1 MRPETRLDSAAFQL
15 TPTRTRCDLIVIA
28 NGRKEKI
35 ASGLLNP
42 FVAHLKAAQEQIA
55 KGGYTILL
63 EPDPGADAPWFTRGT
78 LERFVRFVSTPEV
91 LERVTTIESE
101 ILQLED
107 AIAVQSN
114 ENIGLKSGE
123 GHNGKLVDSS
133 MEGGKTGYNTDGDKA
148 LVLYKHDAH
157 PASPLQ
163 NDDGVHEEHSKVQL
177 LRVLETR
184 KTVLRKEQAMAFA
197 RAVAAGFDIDNL
209 IYLISFAE
217 RFGASRLMKACTQ
230 FIDLW
235 RQKHETGQWI
245 DVEPETMSA
254 RSEFPPFNASGIMFM
269 GDKETMSVSNGDTNG
284 EDAAKADHR
293 APHHPHEYHHGPYQ
307 SGYPPWA
314 MHPPY
319 PMQGMPPYYPGANP
333 YYPPPYPPTDDPRY
347 NRSERRPSRRHSA
360 DSKDFDNSD
369 DESDDQSGSERESS
383 HGRKSSKKG
392 NRSGKKKSNVIVIRN
407 VNVTSRKKHGSS
419 ESESGSGSDVAS
431 EDSDD
436 SHRKSSK
443 RNHKRSS
450 SKKKGGKKTIESEDE
465 YTKDGMSNGQQ
476 DGDQGNW
483 NAFQN
488 FLLRD
493 EEKTRDNN
501 DADMFASERE
511 PPPPP
516 RRRETT
522 RDMDDPI
529 LLSERGS
536 ADVDERNGIP
546 FNTANG
552 RIRARQ
558 MMSGDELMM
567 SGEGRSF
574 VDGDMKEIEAG
585 GGGYRRGANDDFMV
599 YGHDNSMDRGS
610 SLDPLAEGHYK
621 RPTLEEKKNVHA
633 VDESFMIPVS
643 SNSPDNNLGA
653 DGRTAVDID
662 AELGTSVQKT
672 SDAKAGGELFY
683 EPDELMPERGV
694 EDVSFGY
701 DPSMDYDSHM
711 QIHPD
716 VGVED
721 ANAEDLSACVEDEG
735 KMPAKDKKLR
745 GSQEGLDKR
754 RKDASARRLSAPKGP
769 LTDAQKRAQNLRA
782 YKAGLQKEKKE
793 LEAEQIKRLE
803 RLKQERQKRI
813 AARSGASNPTSTPP
827 QAKAK
832 PSPKVSPSTH
842 KSSKFTDAEPGSS
855 SPLRKIIPARSSTPG
870 SDPHKTAKASK
881 LGGDSSS
888 AVSKSTSSLAEI
900 KKEKSG
906 RTESSIERLKKLAEP
921 KSNASTDHPS
931 NPKSA
936 SADHPRRRSLPLPE
950 DVQTKKISAIMQL
963 DETKSA
969 ALPELKVKSPRT
981 PATVVV
987 KNKAAAK
994 VAKEA
999 PRGGP
1004 KAHATSESRDGKKSS
1019 NGKVSRVIS
1028 SDDNVVV
1035 EKTVVML
1042 ENEVVSTPPVVL
1054 PPGRSAESETRS
1066 DDRMDYPS
1074 LEQEYVA
1081 IRAPPSPV
1089 DLPEDANPTI
1099 HASDNQLNSYEVDVP
1114 EYKKDELE
1122 KPAPLAPMEEKP
1134 YEAPFARVTSLED
1147 ASSKTPAYN
1156 QHPLPAQEPETLAR
1170 AASVRARVPEPAAY
1184 AVSAEETHGENGK
1197 PRSKEP
1203 KGFRKLLK
1211 FGKKSHTSTMD
1222 SDASSVDEAPAGDG
1236 SMLKNL
1242 ISQDD
1247 SAGSS
1252 YKASRSFSLLAP
1264 FRKNKVVVL

>member
-42 FVAHLKAAQEQIA
+42 FVAHLKAAQDQIA

-63 EPDPGADAPWFTRGT
+63 EPDPAADAPWFTRGT

-107 AIAVQSN
+107 AIAIQSN
-114 ENIGLKSGE
+114 ENLGLKSGE
-123 GHNGKLVDSS
+123 AHNGKPVDSS
-133 MEGGKTGYNTDGDKA
+133 MEGGKTGYNADGDKA
-148 LVLYKHDAH
+148 LVLYKPDTH
-157 PASPLQ
+157 PASQLQ

-197 RAVAAGFDIDNL
+197 RALAAGFDIDNL

-245 DVEPETMSA
+245 DVEPETMST

-293 APHHPHEYHHGPYQ
+293 SHHHPGAPHEYHHGPYQ

-347 NRSERRPSRRHSA
+347 NHSERRPSRKHSA
-360 DSKDFDNSD
+360 DSKDFDNSH

-392 NRSGKKKSNVIVIRN
+392 KRSGKKNVIVIRN
-407 VNVTSRKKHGSS
+407 VNVTSKKKHRSS
-419 ESESGSGSDVAS
+419 ESESHSGSDMSS

-522 RDMDDPI
+522 GNMGDPI

-536 ADVDERNGIP
+536 ADVDERNGMP

-585 GGGYRRGANDDFMV
+585 GRGYRRGANDDFMV
-599 YGHDNSMDRGS
+599 YGHENSMDRGS

-621 RPTLEEKKNVHA
+621 RPTLEEKKNVHG
-633 VDESFMIPVS
+633 VDESMIPVT
-643 SNSPDNNLGA
+643 SNSHDNLGA
-653 DGRTAVDID
+653 DGRTAIDID

-683 EPDELMPERGV
+683 EPDELMPERGF

-721 ANAEDLSACVEDEG
+721 ANAEDLSACVDDEG

-782 YKAGLQKEKKE
+782 YKAGLQKEKEE

-813 AARSGASNPTSTPP
+813 AARSGASNPISTPP

-855 SPLRKIIPARSSTPG
+855 SPLRKIIPARSSTLG

-888 AVSKSTSSLAEI
+888 AVIKSTSSLAEI

-981 PATVVV
+981 PAAVVV

-999 PRGGP
+999 PRVGP

-1019 NGKVSRVIS
+1019 NGKVSRVSS

-1099 HASDNQLNSYEVDVP
+1099 HASDSQLNSYEVDVP

-1156 QHPLPAQEPETLAR
+1156 HHPLPAQEPETLAR

>member
-1 MRPETRLDSAAFQL
+1 
-15 TPTRTRCDLIVIA
+15 
-28 NGRKEKI
+28 
-35 ASGLLNP
+35 
-42 FVAHLKAAQEQIA
+42 IA

-78 LERFVRFVSTPEV
+78 VERFVRFVSTPEV

-114 ENIGLKSGE
+114 ENLGLKSGE
-123 GHNGKLVDSS
+123 GHNGKPVDSS

-148 LVLYKHDAH
+148 LVLYKPDAH

-347 NRSERRPSRRHSA
+347 NHSERRPSRKHSA

-369 DESDDQSGSERESS
+369 EESDDQSGSERESS

-392 NRSGKKKSNVIVIRN
+392 KRSGKKNVIVIRN
-407 VNVTSRKKHGSS
+407 VNVTSKKKHRSS
-419 ESESGSGSDVAS
+419 ESESHSGSDVSS

-443 RNHKRSS
+443 RNHHKRSS

-522 RDMDDPI
+522 GNMDDPI

-621 RPTLEEKKNVHA
+621 RPTLEEKKNVHG

-643 SNSPDNNLGA
+643 STSHDNLGA
-653 DGRTAVDID
+653 DGRTAIDID

-745 GSQEGLDKR
+745 GSHEGLDKR

-813 AARSGASNPTSTPP
+813 AARSGASNPISTPP

-921 KSNASTDHPS
+921 KSNASTDHPP
-931 NPKSA
+931 NPKSV
-936 SADHPRRRSLPLPE
+936 SSDYPRRRSLPE

-981 PATVVV
+981 PAAVVV

-994 VAKEA
+994 VTKEA

-1019 NGKVSRVIS
+1019 NGKVSRVSS

-1054 PPGRSAESETRS
+1054 PSGRSAESETRS
-1066 DDRMDYPS
+1066 DDRMENPS
-1074 LEQEYVA
+1074 LEQEYIA
-1081 IRAPPSPV
+1081 IRAPPSPI

-1099 HASDNQLNSYEVDVP
+1099 HTSDNQLNSYEVDVP

-1122 KPAPLAPMEEKP
+1122 KPAPLALMEEKP

-1147 ASSKTPAYN
+1147 ASSKTTAYN
-1156 QHPLPAQEPETLAR
+1156 HHPLPAQEPETLAR

-1184 AVSAEETHGENGK
+1184 AVSAEETHGGSDK

-1203 KGFRKLLK
+1203 KGLRKLLK

-1236 SMLKNL
+1236 N
-1242 ISQDD
+1242 
-1247 SAGSS
+1247 
-1252 YKASRSFSLLAP
+1252 
-1264 FRKNKVVVL
+1264 

>member
-42 FVAHLKAAQEQIA
+42 FVAHLKAAQDQIA

-63 EPDPGADAPWFTRGT
+63 QPDPAADAPWFTRGT
-78 LERFVRFVSTPEV
+78 VERFVRFVSTPEV

-114 ENIGLKSGE
+114 ENLGLKSGE
-123 GHNGKLVDSS
+123 GHNGKPVDSS

-148 LVLYKHDAH
+148 LVLYKPDAH

-177 LRVLETR
+177 LRVLEIR

-269 GDKETMSVSNGDTNG
+269 GEKETMSVSNGDTNG

-347 NRSERRPSRRHSA
+347 NHSERRPSRKHSA

-369 DESDDQSGSERESS
+369 EESDDQSGSERESS

-392 NRSGKKKSNVIVIRN
+392 KRSGKKNVIVIRN
-407 VNVTSRKKHGSS
+407 VNVTSKKKHRSS
-419 ESESGSGSDVAS
+419 ESESHSGSDVSS

-436 SHRKSSK
+436 SHRKSSR
-443 RNHKRSS
+443 RNHHKRSS

-522 RDMDDPI
+522 GNMDDPI

-621 RPTLEEKKNVHA
+621 RPTLEEKKNVHG

-643 SNSPDNNLGA
+643 STSHDNLGA
-653 DGRTAVDID
+653 DGRTAIDID

-745 GSQEGLDKR
+745 GSHEGLDKR

-813 AARSGASNPTSTPP
+813 AARSGASNPISTPP

-921 KSNASTDHPS
+921 KSNASTDHPP
-931 NPKSA
+931 NPKSV
-936 SADHPRRRSLPLPE
+936 SSDYPRRRSLPE

-981 PATVVV
+981 PAAVVV

-994 VAKEA
+994 VTKEA

-1019 NGKVSRVIS
+1019 NGKVSRVSS

-1054 PPGRSAESETRS
+1054 PSGRSAESETRS
-1066 DDRMDYPS
+1066 DDRMENPS
-1074 LEQEYVA
+1074 LEQEYIA
-1081 IRAPPSPV
+1081 IRAPPSPI

-1099 HASDNQLNSYEVDVP
+1099 HTSDNQLNSYEVDVP

-1122 KPAPLAPMEEKP
+1122 KPAPLALMEEKP

-1147 ASSKTPAYN
+1147 ASSKTTAYN
-1156 QHPLPAQEPETLAR
+1156 HHPLPAQEPETLAR

-1184 AVSAEETHGENGK
+1184 AVSAEETHGGSDK

-1203 KGFRKLLK
+1203 KGLRKLLK

>member
-63 EPDPGADAPWFTRGT
+63 EPDPAADAPWFTRGT
-78 LERFVRFVSTPEV
+78 VERFVRFVSTPEV

-114 ENIGLKSGE
+114 ENLGLKSGE
-123 GHNGKLVDSS
+123 GHNGKPVDSS

-148 LVLYKHDAH
+148 LVLYKPDTH

-245 DVEPETMSA
+245 DVEPETMST

-269 GDKETMSVSNGDTNG
+269 GDKETMSVSNGDANG

-307 SGYPPWA
+307 SGYPPWP

-347 NRSERRPSRRHSA
+347 NHSERRPSRKHSA

-392 NRSGKKKSNVIVIRN
+392 KRLGKKNVIVIRN
-407 VNVTSRKKHGSS
+407 VNVTSKKKHRSS
-419 ESESGSGSDVAS
+419 ESESGSGSDMSS
-431 EDSDD
+431 EESDD

-450 SKKKGGKKTIESEDE
+450 SKKKGGKKTTVESEDE

-516 RRRETT
+516 RRRDTT
-522 RDMDDPI
+522 RNMDDPI

-610 SLDPLAEGHYK
+610 SLDPLTEGHYK
-621 RPTLEEKKNVHA
+621 RPTLEEKKNVHG

-643 SNSPDNNLGA
+643 STSHDNLGA
-653 DGRTAVDID
+653 DGRTAIDID

-745 GSQEGLDKR
+745 VSQEGLDKR

-813 AARSGASNPTSTPP
+813 AARSGASNPISTPP

-870 SDPHKTAKASK
+870 SDPHKTAKTSK

-921 KSNASTDHPS
+921 KSNASTDHPP

-936 SADHPRRRSLPLPE
+936 SADHPRRRSLPE

-981 PATVVV
+981 PAAVVV

-994 VAKEA
+994 VPKEA

-1019 NGKVSRVIS
+1019 NGKVSRASS

-1054 PPGRSAESETRS
+1054 PSGRAAETETRS
-1066 DDRMDYPS
+1066 DDRMENPS

-1099 HASDNQLNSYEVDVP
+1099 HATDNQLNSYEVDVP

-1156 QHPLPAQEPETLAR
+1156 HHPLPAQEPETLAR

-1184 AVSAEETHGENGK
+1184 AVSAEETHGESDK

>member
-42 FVAHLKAAQEQIA
+42 FVAHLKAAQDQIA

-63 EPDPGADAPWFTRGT
+63 EPDPAADAPWFTRGT
-78 LERFVRFVSTPEV
+78 VERFVRFVSTPEV

-123 GHNGKLVDSS
+123 GHNGKPIDGV
-133 MEGGKTGYNTDGDKA
+133 EGGKTGYNTDGDKA
-148 LVLYKHDAH
+148 LVLYKPDTHL
-157 PASPLQ
+157 ASPLQ

-209 IYLISFAE
+209 ICLISFAE
-217 RFGASRLMKACTQ
+217 RFGAARLMKACTQ

-293 APHHPHEYHHGPYQ
+293 IHQHPGAPHDYHHGPYQ

-333 YYPPPYPPTDDPRY
+333 YYPPPYPPTDDHRY
-347 NRSERRPSRRHSA
+347 NHSERRPSRKHSA

-392 NRSGKKKSNVIVIRN
+392 KRSGKKNVIVIRN
-407 VNVTSRKKHGSS
+407 VNVTSKKKHRSS
-419 ESESGSGSDVAS
+419 ESESHSGSDMSS

-450 SKKKGGKKTIESEDE
+450 SKKKGGKKTTESEDE
-465 YTKDGMSNGQQ
+465 YTKDGTSNGQQ

-493 EEKTRDNN
+493 EDKTRDNN
-501 DADMFASERE
+501 DTDMFASERE

-522 RDMDDPI
+522 RNMDDPI

-558 MMSGDELMM
+558 IMSGDELMM

-621 RPTLEEKKNVHA
+621 RPTVEEKKNVHG

-643 SNSPDNNLGA
+643 SSSQDNLGA
-653 DGRTAVDID
+653 DGRTAIDID
-662 AELGTSVQKT
+662 AELSSSVVHKT
-672 SDAKAGGELFY
+672 SDDAKAGAELFY
-683 EPDELMPERGV
+683 EPDELMPERGF

-716 VGVED
+716 VGAED
-721 ANAEDLSACVEDEG
+721 ANAENLSACVEDEE
-735 KMPAKDKKLR
+735 KMPGKDKKLR
-745 GSQEGLDKR
+745 SSQEGLDKR

-793 LEAEQIKRLE
+793 QEAEQIKRLE

-813 AARSGASNPTSTPP
+813 AARTGASNPVSTPP

-870 SDPHKTAKASK
+870 SDPQKTAKASK
-881 LGGDSSS
+881 LGGDNSS
-888 AVSKSTSSLAEI
+888 AVSKSISSLADI
-900 KKEKSG
+900 KKERSG
-906 RTESSIERLKKLAEP
+906 KTESSIERLKKLAQP
-921 KSNASTDHPS
+921 KSNTSTDHPS

-936 SADHPRRRSLPLPE
+936 SVDHQRRRSLPE

-981 PATVVV
+981 PAAVVV
-987 KNKAAAK
+987 KNKMVAK
-994 VAKEA
+994 ETKEA
-999 PRGGP
+999 PRGGA
-1004 KAHATSESRDGKKSS
+1004 KAHPIISESRDGKKSS
-1019 NGKVSRVIS
+1019 NSKASRIS
-1028 SDDNVVV
+1028 NSDDNVVV

-1054 PPGRSAESETRS
+1054 PPGRTAESEARRS
-1066 DDRMDYPS
+1066 DRMENPS
-1074 LEQEYVA
+1074 LEQEYTA

-1089 DLPEDANPTI
+1089 DLPEDANPII
-1099 HASDNQLNSYEVDVP
+1099 HTSDNQLNSYEVDVP
-1114 EYKKDELE
+1114 EYQKDELE
-1122 KPAPLAPMEEKP
+1122 KPTLPPMEKP

-1147 ASSKTPAYN
+1147 ASSKAPAYN
-1156 QHPLPAQEPETLAR
+1156 HHPLPAQEPETFAR
-1170 AASVRARVPEPAAY
+1170 AESVRARVPEPTAY
-1184 AVSAEETHGENGK
+1184 AVSAEETHEENDK

-1264 FRKNKVVVL
+1264 FRKNKVIVL

>member
-42 FVAHLKAAQEQIA
+42 FVAHLKAAQDQIA

-63 EPDPGADAPWFTRGT
+63 QPDPAADAPWFTRGT
-78 LERFVRFVSTPEV
+78 VERFVRFVSTPEV

-114 ENIGLKSGE
+114 ENLGLKSGE
-123 GHNGKLVDSS
+123 GHNGKPVDSS

-148 LVLYKHDAH
+148 LVLYKPDAH

-177 LRVLETR
+177 LRVLEIR

-269 GDKETMSVSNGDTNG
+269 GEKETMSVSNGDTNG

-347 NRSERRPSRRHSA
+347 NHSERRPSRKHSA

-369 DESDDQSGSERESS
+369 EESDDQSGSERESS

-392 NRSGKKKSNVIVIRN
+392 KRSGKKNVIVIRN
-407 VNVTSRKKHGSS
+407 VNVTSKKKHRSS
-419 ESESGSGSDVAS
+419 ESESHSGSDVSS

-436 SHRKSSK
+436 SHRKSSR
-443 RNHKRSS
+443 RNHHKRSS

-522 RDMDDPI
+522 GNMDDPI

-621 RPTLEEKKNVHA
+621 RPTLEEKKNVHG

-643 SNSPDNNLGA
+643 STSHDNLGA
-653 DGRTAVDID
+653 DGRTAIDID

-745 GSQEGLDKR
+745 GSHEGLDKR

-813 AARSGASNPTSTPP
+813 AARSGASNPISTPP

-921 KSNASTDHPS
+921 KSNASTDHPP
-931 NPKSA
+931 NPKSV
-936 SADHPRRRSLPLPE
+936 SSDYPRRRSLPE

-981 PATVVV
+981 PAAVVV

-994 VAKEA
+994 VTKEA

-1019 NGKVSRVIS
+1019 NGKVSRVSS

-1054 PPGRSAESETRS
+1054 PSGRSAESETRS
-1066 DDRMDYPS
+1066 DDRMENPS
-1074 LEQEYVA
+1074 LEQEYIA
-1081 IRAPPSPV
+1081 IRAPPSPI

-1099 HASDNQLNSYEVDVP
+1099 HTSDNQLNSYEVDVP

-1122 KPAPLAPMEEKP
+1122 KPAPLALMEEKP
-1134 YEAPFARVTSLED
+1134 YEAPFAR
-1147 ASSKTPAYN
+1147 
-1156 QHPLPAQEPETLAR
+1156 EPETLAR

-1184 AVSAEETHGENGK
+1184 AVSAEETHGGSDK

-1203 KGFRKLLK
+1203 KGLRKLLK

>member
-1 MRPETRLDSAAFQL
+1 VAPPPKLCSFCYTQL
-15 TPTRTRCDLIVIA
+15 PLYLCDLIVIA

-42 FVAHLKAAQEQIA
+42 FVAHLKAAQDQIA

-78 LERFVRFVSTPEV
+78 VERFVRFVSTPEV

-114 ENIGLKSGE
+114 ENLGLKSGE
-123 GHNGKLVDSS
+123 GHNGKPVDSS

-148 LVLYKHDAH
+148 LVLYKPDAH

-347 NRSERRPSRRHSA
+347 NHSERRPSRKHSA

-369 DESDDQSGSERESS
+369 EESDDQSGSERESS

-392 NRSGKKKSNVIVIRN
+392 KRSGKKNVIVIRN
-407 VNVTSRKKHGSS
+407 VNVTSKKKHRSS
-419 ESESGSGSDVAS
+419 ESESHSGSDVSS

-443 RNHKRSS
+443 RNHHKRSS

-522 RDMDDPI
+522 GNMDDPI

-621 RPTLEEKKNVHA
+621 RPTLEEKKNVHG

-643 SNSPDNNLGA
+643 STSHDNLGA
-653 DGRTAVDID
+653 DGRTAIDID

-745 GSQEGLDKR
+745 GSHEGLDKR

-813 AARSGASNPTSTPP
+813 AARSGASNPISTPP

-921 KSNASTDHPS
+921 KSNASTDHPP
-931 NPKSA
+931 NPKSV
-936 SADHPRRRSLPLPE
+936 SSDYPRRRSLPE

-981 PATVVV
+981 PAAVVV

-994 VAKEA
+994 VTKEA

-1019 NGKVSRVIS
+1019 NGKVSRVSS

-1054 PPGRSAESETRS
+1054 PSGRSAESETRS
-1066 DDRMDYPS
+1066 DDRMENPS
-1074 LEQEYVA
+1074 LEQEYIA
-1081 IRAPPSPV
+1081 IRAPPSPI

-1099 HASDNQLNSYEVDVP
+1099 HTSDNQLNSYEVDVP

-1122 KPAPLAPMEEKP
+1122 KPAPLALMEEKP

-1147 ASSKTPAYN
+1147 ASSKTTAYN
-1156 QHPLPAQEPETLAR
+1156 HHPLPAQEPETLAR

-1184 AVSAEETHGENGK
+1184 AVSAEETHGGSDK

-1203 KGFRKLLK
+1203 KGLRKLLK

-1252 YKASRSFSLLAP
+1252 YKG
-1264 FRKNKVVVL
+1264 

>member
-42 FVAHLKAAQEQIA
+42 FVAHLKAAQDQIA

-78 LERFVRFVSTPEV
+78 VERFVRFVSTPEV

-114 ENIGLKSGE
+114 ENLGLKSGE
-123 GHNGKLVDSS
+123 GHNGKPVDSS

-148 LVLYKHDAH
+148 LVLYKPDAH

-347 NRSERRPSRRHSA
+347 NHSERRPSRKHSA

-369 DESDDQSGSERESS
+369 EESDDQSGSERESS

-392 NRSGKKKSNVIVIRN
+392 KRSGKKNVIVIRN
-407 VNVTSRKKHGSS
+407 VNVTSKKKHRSS
-419 ESESGSGSDVAS
+419 ESESHSGSDVSS

-443 RNHKRSS
+443 RNHHKRSS

-522 RDMDDPI
+522 GNMDDPI

-621 RPTLEEKKNVHA
+621 RPTLEEKKNVHG

-643 SNSPDNNLGA
+643 STSHDNLGA
-653 DGRTAVDID
+653 DGRTAIDID

-745 GSQEGLDKR
+745 GSHEGLDKR

-813 AARSGASNPTSTPP
+813 AARSGASNPISTPP

-921 KSNASTDHPS
+921 KSNASTDHPP
-931 NPKSA
+931 NPKSV
-936 SADHPRRRSLPLPE
+936 SSDYPRRRSLPE

-981 PATVVV
+981 PAAVVV

-994 VAKEA
+994 VTKEA

-1019 NGKVSRVIS
+1019 NGKVSRVSS

-1054 PPGRSAESETRS
+1054 PSGRSAESETRS
-1066 DDRMDYPS
+1066 DDRMENPS
-1074 LEQEYVA
+1074 LEQEYIA
-1081 IRAPPSPV
+1081 IRAPPSPI

-1099 HASDNQLNSYEVDVP
+1099 HTSDNQLNSYEVVP

-1122 KPAPLAPMEEKP
+1122 KPAPLALMEEKP

-1147 ASSKTPAYN
+1147 ASSKTTAYN
-1156 QHPLPAQEPETLAR
+1156 HHPLPAQEPETLAR

-1184 AVSAEETHGENGK
+1184 AVSAEETHGGSDK

-1203 KGFRKLLK
+1203 KGLRKLLK

>member
-1 MRPETRLDSAAFQL
+1 MVHQGHPRE
-15 TPTRTRCDLIVIA
+15 
-28 NGRKEKI
+28 
-35 ASGLLNP
+35 
-42 FVAHLKAAQEQIA
+42 
-55 KGGYTILL
+55 
-63 EPDPGADAPWFTRGT
+63 
-78 LERFVRFVSTPEV
+78 FVRFVSTPEV

-114 ENIGLKSGE
+114 ENLGLKSGE
-123 GHNGKLVDSS
+123 AHNGKPVDSS
-133 MEGGKTGYNTDGDKA
+133 MEGARQGTMLMVIRHLFCTS
-148 LVLYKHDAH
+148 LTHIQH
-157 PASPLQ
+157 PNCRMTTEYMRSIQ
-163 NDDGVHEEHSKVQL
+163 IQL

-197 RAVAAGFDIDNL
+197 RALAAGFDIDNL

-245 DVEPETMSA
+245 DVEPETMST

-284 EDAAKADHR
+284 DDAAKADHR
-293 APHHPHEYHHGPYQ
+293 SHHHPGAPHEYHHGPYQ

-347 NRSERRPSRRHSA
+347 NHSERRPSRKHSA

-392 NRSGKKKSNVIVIRN
+392 KRSGKKNVIVIRN
-407 VNVTSRKKHGSS
+407 VNVTSKKKHRSS
-419 ESESGSGSDVAS
+419 ESESGSGSDMSS

-443 RNHKRSS
+443 RNHHKRSS
-450 SKKKGGKKTIESEDE
+450 SKKKGGKKTTVESEDE
-465 YTKDGMSNGQQ
+465 YTKDGVSNGQQ

-493 EEKTRDNN
+493 EDKTRDNN

-522 RDMDDPI
+522 GNMDDPI
-529 LLSERGS
+529 VLSERGS
-536 ADVDERNGIP
+536 ADVDERNGMP

-567 SGEGRSF
+567 SGEVRSF

-599 YGHDNSMDRGS
+599 YGQDNSMDRGS
-610 SLDPLAEGHYK
+610 SLDPLAEGHYR
-621 RPTLEEKKNVHA
+621 RPTVDEKKNVHG

-643 SNSPDNNLGA
+643 SNSHDNLGA
-653 DGRTAVDID
+653 DGRTAIDID

-683 EPDELMPERGV
+683 EPDELMPERGF

-754 RKDASARRLSAPKGP
+754 RKDASGRRLSAPKGP

-855 SPLRKIIPARSSTPG
+855 SPLRKIVPARSSTPG

-888 AVSKSTSSLAEI
+888 AVSKSTSSLAEF

-981 PATVVV
+981 PAAVVV

-999 PRGGP
+999 PRVGP

-1019 NGKVSRVIS
+1019 NGKVSRVSS

-1099 HASDNQLNSYEVDVP
+1099 HAFDNQLNSYEVDVP

-1156 QHPLPAQEPETLAR
+1156 HHPLPAQEPETLAR

-1203 KGFRKLLK
+1203 KGFRKLLR

>member
-42 FVAHLKAAQEQIA
+42 FVAHLKAAQDQIA

-63 EPDPGADAPWFTRGT
+63 EPDPAADAPWFTRGT

-114 ENIGLKSGE
+114 ENLGLKSGE
-123 GHNGKLVDSS
+123 AHNGKPVDSS
-133 MEGGKTGYNTDGDKA
+133 MEGGKTGYNADGDKA
-148 LVLYKHDAH
+148 LVLYKPDTH
-157 PASPLQ
+157 PASQLQ

-197 RAVAAGFDIDNL
+197 RALAAGFDIDNL

-245 DVEPETMSA
+245 DVEPETMST

-284 EDAAKADHR
+284 DDAAKADHR
-293 APHHPHEYHHGPYQ
+293 SHHHPGD
-307 SGYPPWA
+307 
-314 MHPPY
+314 PPY

-347 NRSERRPSRRHSA
+347 NHSERRPSRKHSA

-392 NRSGKKKSNVIVIRN
+392 KRSGKKNVIVIRN
-407 VNVTSRKKHGSS
+407 VNVTSKKKHRSS
-419 ESESGSGSDVAS
+419 ESESGSGSDMSS

-443 RNHKRSS
+443 RNHHKRSS
-450 SKKKGGKKTIESEDE
+450 SKKKGGKKTTVESEDE
-465 YTKDGMSNGQQ
+465 YTKDGVSNGQQ

-493 EEKTRDNN
+493 EDKTRDNN

-522 RDMDDPI
+522 GNMDDPI
-529 LLSERGS
+529 VLSERGS
-536 ADVDERNGIP
+536 ADVDERNGMP

-567 SGEGRSF
+567 SGEVRSF

-599 YGHDNSMDRGS
+599 YGQDNSMDRGS
-610 SLDPLAEGHYK
+610 SLDPLAEGHYR
-621 RPTLEEKKNVHA
+621 RPTVDEKKNVHG

-643 SNSPDNNLGA
+643 SNSHDNLGA
-653 DGRTAVDID
+653 DGRTAIDID

-683 EPDELMPERGV
+683 EPDELMPERGF

-754 RKDASARRLSAPKGP
+754 RKDASGRRLSAPKGP

-855 SPLRKIIPARSSTPG
+855 SPLRKIVPARSSTPG

-888 AVSKSTSSLAEI
+888 AVSKSTSSLAEF

-981 PATVVV
+981 PAAVVV

-999 PRGGP
+999 PRVGP

-1019 NGKVSRVIS
+1019 NGKVSRVSS

-1099 HASDNQLNSYEVDVP
+1099 HAFDNQLNSYEVDVP

-1156 QHPLPAQEPETLAR
+1156 HHPLPAQEPETLAR

-1203 KGFRKLLK
+1203 KGFRKLLR

>member
-42 FVAHLKAAQEQIA
+42 FVAHLKAAQDQIA

-63 EPDPGADAPWFTRGT
+63 EPDPAADAPWFTRGT

-114 ENIGLKSGE
+114 ENLGLKSGE
-123 GHNGKLVDSS
+123 AHNGKPVDSS
-133 MEGGKTGYNTDGDKA
+133 MEGGKTGYNADGDKA
-148 LVLYKHDAH
+148 LVLYKPDTH
-157 PASPLQ
+157 PASQLQ

-197 RAVAAGFDIDNL
+197 RALAAGFDIDNL

-245 DVEPETMSA
+245 DVEPETMST

-293 APHHPHEYHHGPYQ
+293 SHHHPGAPHEYHHGPYQ

-347 NRSERRPSRRHSA
+347 NHSERRPSRKHSA

-392 NRSGKKKSNVIVIRN
+392 KRSGKKNVIVIRN
-407 VNVTSRKKHGSS
+407 VNVTSKKKHRSS
-419 ESESGSGSDVAS
+419 ESESHSGSDMSS

-522 RDMDDPI
+522 GNMGDPI

-536 ADVDERNGIP
+536 ADVDERNGMP

-599 YGHDNSMDRGS
+599 YGHENSMDRGS

-621 RPTLEEKKNVHA
+621 RPTLEEKKNVHG
-633 VDESFMIPVS
+633 VDESMIPVT
-643 SNSPDNNLGA
+643 SNSHDNLGA
-653 DGRTAVDID
+653 DGRTAIDID

-683 EPDELMPERGV
+683 EPDELMPERGF

-721 ANAEDLSACVEDEG
+721 ANAEDLSACVDDEG
-735 KMPAKDKKLR
+735 KMPAKVKKLR

-813 AARSGASNPTSTPP
+813 AARSGASNPISTPP

-981 PATVVV
+981 PAAVVV

-999 PRGGP
+999 PRVGP

-1019 NGKVSRVIS
+1019 NGKVSRVSS

-1099 HASDNQLNSYEVDVP
+1099 HASDSQLNSYEVDVP

-1134 YEAPFARVTSLED
+1134 YEAPFAR
-1147 ASSKTPAYN
+1147 
-1156 QHPLPAQEPETLAR
+1156 EPETLAR

>member
-42 FVAHLKAAQEQIA
+42 FVAHLKAAQDQIA

-63 EPDPGADAPWFTRGT
+63 QPDPAADAPWFTRGT
-78 LERFVRFVSTPEV
+78 VERFVRFVSTPEV

-114 ENIGLKSGE
+114 ENLGLKSGE
-123 GHNGKLVDSS
+123 GHNGKPVDSS

-148 LVLYKHDAH
+148 LVLYKPDAH

-177 LRVLETR
+177 LRVLEIR

-269 GDKETMSVSNGDTNG
+269 GEKETMSVSNGDTNG

-347 NRSERRPSRRHSA
+347 NHSERRPSRKHSA

-369 DESDDQSGSERESS
+369 EESDDQSGSERESS

-392 NRSGKKKSNVIVIRN
+392 KRSGKKNVIVIRN
-407 VNVTSRKKHGSS
+407 VNVTSKKKHRSS
-419 ESESGSGSDVAS
+419 ESESHSGSDVSS

-436 SHRKSSK
+436 SHRKSSR
-443 RNHKRSS
+443 RNHHKRSS

-522 RDMDDPI
+522 GNMDDPI

-621 RPTLEEKKNVHA
+621 RPTLEEKKNVHG

-643 SNSPDNNLGA
+643 STSHDNLGA
-653 DGRTAVDID
+653 DGRTAIDID

-745 GSQEGLDKR
+745 GSHEGLDKR

-813 AARSGASNPTSTPP
+813 AARSGASNPISTPP

-921 KSNASTDHPS
+921 KSNASTDHPP
-931 NPKSA
+931 NPKSV
-936 SADHPRRRSLPLPE
+936 SSDYPRRRSLPE

-981 PATVVV
+981 PAAVVV

-994 VAKEA
+994 VTKEA

-1019 NGKVSRVIS
+1019 NGKVSRVSS

-1054 PPGRSAESETRS
+1054 PSGRSAESETRS
-1066 DDRMDYPS
+1066 DDRMENPS
-1074 LEQEYVA
+1074 LEQEYIA
-1081 IRAPPSPV
+1081 IRAPPSPI

-1099 HASDNQLNSYEVDVP
+1099 HTSDNQLNSYEVVP

-1122 KPAPLAPMEEKP
+1122 KPAPLALMEEKP

-1147 ASSKTPAYN
+1147 ASSKTTAYN
-1156 QHPLPAQEPETLAR
+1156 HHPLPAQEPETLAR

-1184 AVSAEETHGENGK
+1184 AVSAEETHGGSDK

-1203 KGFRKLLK
+1203 KGLRKLLK